1 MVEKSKNQLLSF
13 FCDSVFAL
21 LSFFCSSVVLL
32 PPGWSA
38 GHYLTGSMS
47 LSKDD
52 AVKKAVHYPFKYV
65 LTESAS
71 KKSGSKSS
79 SSSSSS
85 TKSAEANKAND
96 GAAETDEKKKVE
108 EEYHNAV
115 RDLKLQVCGGLV
127 VVDIEGACGANGDGA
142 DY

>member
-1 MVEKSKNQLLSF
+1 MLTYNILTLNIIAF
-13 FCDSVFAL
+13 L
-21 LSFFCSSVVLL
+21 
-32 PPGWSA
+32 GWSA

-79 SSSSSS
+79 SSSS
-85 TKSAEANKAND
+85 KSAEASKAGD
-96 GAAETDEKKKVE
+96 AAAETDEKKKME

-115 RDLKLQVCGGLV
+115 RDLKLQVSV
-127 VVDIEGACGANGDGA
+127 
-142 DY
+142 